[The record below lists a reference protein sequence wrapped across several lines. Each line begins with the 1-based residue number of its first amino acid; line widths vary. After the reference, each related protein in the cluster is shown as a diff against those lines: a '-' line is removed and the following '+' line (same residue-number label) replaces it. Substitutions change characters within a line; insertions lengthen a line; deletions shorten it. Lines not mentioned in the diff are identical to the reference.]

1 MAQAEKRSA
10 SKDNHILI
18 QLQAPEVVKPQV
30 LVKEPVLDK
39 LESQSIKKKLRKVFK
54 NVKLNARITEE
65 AKCIN
70 DVKARLDAK
79 MLGYRNNFF
88 NF

>member
-1 MAQAEKRSA
+1 MAQAEKRNTSN
-10 SKDNHILI
+10 DNHILI
-18 QLQAPEVVKPQV
+18 QLQAPEVLKPQV
-30 LVKEPVLDK
+30 LVNEPVLDK

-79 MLGYRNNFF
+79 IYTHRTSLNYY
-88 NF
+88 